1 MVLSMY
7 LVIEI
12 LIINYKVFVDIKF
25 IIMLIK
31 LYMLILL
38 VFEDMKIE

>member
-12 LIINYKVFVDIKF
+12 LIINYKVFVDLKF

>member
-1 MVLSMY
+1 MY

-12 LIINYKVFVDIKF
+12 LIINYKVFVDLKF

>member
-12 LIINYKVFVDIKF
+12 LIINYKVFLDLKF

>member
-12 LIINYKVFVDIKF
+12 LIINYKVFVDLKF

-31 LYMLILL
+31 LCMLILL

>member
-7 LVIEI
+7 LVIKI
-12 LIINYKVFVDIKF
+12 LIINYKVFVDLKF

-38 VFEDMKIE
+38 VFEDMRIE

>member
-12 LIINYKVFVDIKF
+12 LIMNYKVFVDLKF

-38 VFEDMKIE
+38 VFEDMRIE

>member
-12 LIINYKVFVDIKF
+12 LIMNYKVFVDLKF